1 MSLSL
6 YFILVIFFLFIALA
20 VTVSKSSS
28 SNDIYSDISTEEWL
42 CPNCG
47 FEVQVG
53 DICIYCDT
61 PKGLK

>member
-20 VTVSKSSS
+20 VTVSKSSP
-28 SNDIYSDISTEEWL
+28 SNDIYSEISTEEWL
-42 CPNCG
+42 CPICG